1 MVEVMGI
8 EPTTTGLHRRYG
20 LWSNVSMATW
30 QRILSLG
37 LSTRIS
43 PNHVKHLGT
52 IEQKGAAVPE
62 KIVLTRDLEH
72 DPFCRIMLPLTLG
85 RCAPG
90 AMAVRSA
97 QWR

>member
-1 MVEVMGI
+1 
-8 EPTTTGLHRRYG
+8 
-20 LWSNVSMATW
+20 MACGAMFQW
-30 QRILSLG
+30 PRGKEFYPWVCQLEYRQMF
-37 LSTRIS
+37 
-43 PNHVKHLGT
+43 HVKHLGT